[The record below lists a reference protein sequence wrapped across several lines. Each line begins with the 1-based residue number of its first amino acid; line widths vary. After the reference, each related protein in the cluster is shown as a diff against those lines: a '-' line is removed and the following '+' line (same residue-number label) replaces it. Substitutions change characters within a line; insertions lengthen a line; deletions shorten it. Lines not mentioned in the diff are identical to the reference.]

1 MNTITIAALGTH
13 WWIEVFD
20 DISTERRDGISDS
33 ITTLL
38 SSIENRFSRF
48 RDDSLVGTLNR
59 ERTIVTTEPDL
70 KVLIGYGRDMY
81 RKTKGAFNILV
92 GDALVARGYDSNY
105 SLVAQERAVE
115 IGNPLIDIDSLDN
128 TWHLSVG
135 LLDLGGIGKG
145 WAIDQIAE
153 LLRNEGI
160 VEFLINGGGDMY
172 GTSEHGKPITIYLEH
187 PTLKDIYLGTT
198 TIHNQGFAASS
209 PHKRRW
215 KTSQGEMGHIIG
227 EVPNID
233 ASFVIADDAVTA
245 DMHATTALLLPL
257 AEFTELALAE
267 GVQHALFSATTG
279 RFLTTQGFPFNPL
292 E

>member
-1 MNTITIAALGTH
+1 MPTITITALGTT

-20 DISTERRDGISDS
+20 DISTERRDGICNS

-48 RDDSLVGTLNR
+48 REDALVGTLNR
-59 ERTIVTTEPDL
+59 ERTVVTTDADF
-70 KVLIGYGRDMY
+70 KALIGHGRDMY

-92 GDALVARGYDSNY
+92 GDALIARGYDSTY
-105 SLVAQERAVE
+105 SLITMERAVE
-115 IGNPLIDIDSLDN
+115 IGNPLIDIDYLHD
-128 TWHLSVG
+128 TWRLSVG

-153 LLRNEGI
+153 LLRNEGV

-172 GTSEHGKPITIYLEH
+172 GTSEHGAPITIYLEH
-187 PTLKDIYLGTT
+187 PTEKNVYLGTT
-198 TIHNQGFAASS
+198 TIQNQGFAASS

-215 KTSQGEMGHIIG
+215 KTSEGETSHIIG
-227 EVPNID
+227 EVPDID

-245 DMHATTALLLPL
+245 DMLATTALLLPL
-257 AEFTELALAE
+257 GEFTELALAE

-279 RFLTTQGFPFNPL
+279 RFLTTPGFPFNSL

>member
-1 MNTITIAALGTH
+1 MNTITITALGTH

-48 RDDSLVGTLNR
+48 KDDSLVGTLNR
-59 ERTIVTTEPDL
+59 ERTVVTTDPDL
-70 KVLIGYGRDMY
+70 KVLIGHGRDMY

-92 GDALVARGYDSNY
+92 GDALIARGYDSNY
-105 SLVAQERAVE
+105 SLIAMERAVE
-115 IGNPLIDIDSLDN
+115 IGNPLTDLDYLDD
-128 TWHLSVG
+128 TWRLSVG

-172 GTSEHGKPITIYLEH
+172 GTSEYGKPITVYLEH
-187 PTLKDIYLGTT
+187 PTEKDVYLGSA
-198 TIHNQGFAASS
+198 TIENQGFAASS

-215 KTSQGEMGHIIG
+215 NTSRGEMSHIID
-227 EVPNID
+227 EIPDLD

-245 DMHATTALLLPL
+245 DMLATIALLLPST
-257 AEFTELALAE
+257 AFVELALAE

-279 RFLTTQGFPFNPL
+279 RFETTSGFPFNPL

>member
-1 MNTITIAALGTH
+1 MNTITISALGTQ
-13 WWIEVFD
+13 WLIEVFD

-33 ITTLL
+33 ISTLL

-48 RDDSLVGTLNR
+48 RDDTLVGTLNR
-59 ERTIVTTEPDL
+59 ERTVVTTDPDL
-70 KVLIGYGRDMY
+70 KVLIGHGRDMY

-105 SLVAQERAVE
+105 SLIAMERAVE
-115 IGNPLIDIDSLDN
+115 IGNPLIDIDYLHD
-128 TWHLSVG
+128 TWRLSVG

-153 LLRNEGI
+153 LLRNEGV

-172 GTSEHGKPITIYLEH
+172 GTSEYGKPITVYLEH
-187 PTLKDIYLGTT
+187 PTEKDVYLGTT
-198 TIHNQGFAASS
+198 TIQNQGFAASS

-215 KTSQGEMGHIIG
+215 KTSRGETSHIIG
-227 EVPNID
+227 GVPDID
-233 ASFVIADDAVTA
+233 ASFVIAGDAVTA
-245 DMHATTALLLPL
+245 DMLATTALLLPL
-257 AEFTELALAE
+257 GEFTELALAD

-279 RFLTTQGFPFNPL
+279 RLETTPGFPFSPL

>member
-59 ERTIVTTEPDL
+59 ERTIITTDHDL
-70 KVLIGYGRDMY
+70 KILIGHGRDMY

-115 IGNPLIDIDSLDN
+115 IGNPLIDIDYLDD

-172 GTSEHGKPITIYLEH
+172 GTSEHGAPITIYLEH
-187 PTLKDIYLGTT
+187 PTEKDVYLGIA
-198 TIHNQGFAASS
+198 TIQNQGFAASS

-215 KTSQGEMGHIIG
+215 KTSQGEMSHIIG

-245 DMHATTALLLPL
+245 DMLATTALLLPP

-267 GVQHALFSATTG
+267 GVQHALFSTTIG
-279 RFLTTQGFPFNPL
+279 RFETTLGFPFIPL
-292 E
+292 P

>member
-1 MNTITIAALGTH
+1 MNTITITALGTH

-48 RDDSLVGTLNR
+48 KDDSLVGTLNR
-59 ERTIVTTEPDL
+59 ERTVVTTDPDL
-70 KVLIGYGRDMY
+70 KVLIGHGRDMY

-92 GDALVARGYDSNY
+92 GDALIARGYDSNY
-105 SLVAQERAVE
+105 SLIAMERAVE
-115 IGNPLIDIDSLDN
+115 IGNPLTDLDYLDD
-128 TWHLSVG
+128 TWRLSVG

-172 GTSEHGKPITIYLEH
+172 GTSEYGKPITVYLEH
-187 PTLKDIYLGTT
+187 PTEKDVYLGSA
-198 TIHNQGFAASS
+198 TIENQGFAASS

-215 KTSQGEMGHIIG
+215 NTSRGEMSHIID
-227 EVPNID
+227 EIPDLD

-245 DMHATTALLLPL
+245 DMLATIALLLPSTD
-257 AEFTELALAE
+257 FVELALAE

-279 RFLTTQGFPFNPL
+279 RFETTSGFPFNPL

>member
-1 MNTITIAALGTH
+1 MNTITITALGTN
-13 WWIEVFD
+13 WWVEVFD

-48 RDDSLVGTLNR
+48 KDDSLVGTLNR
-59 ERTIVTTEPDL
+59 ERTVVTTDPDL
-70 KVLIGYGRDMY
+70 KVLIGHGRDMY

-92 GDALVARGYDSNY
+92 GDALIARGYDSNY
-105 SLVAQERAVE
+105 SLIAMERAVE
-115 IGNPLIDIDSLDN
+115 IGNPLTDLDYLDD
-128 TWHLSVG
+128 TWRLSVG

-172 GTSEHGKPITIYLEH
+172 GTSEYGKPITVYLEH
-187 PTLKDIYLGTT
+187 PTEKDVYLGSA
-198 TIHNQGFAASS
+198 TIENQGFAASS

-215 KTSQGEMGHIIG
+215 NTSRGEMSHIIG
-227 EVPNID
+227 EIPDLD

-245 DMHATTALLLPL
+245 DMLATIALLLPSTD
-257 AEFTELALAE
+257 FVELALAE

-279 RFLTTQGFPFNPL
+279 RFETTSGFPFNPL